1 MNSTKLIP
9 GSVTPLG
16 ALYDKEKRVMVFID
30 KEFIESSNVIE
41 VYPNENTAT
50 VWLKTEDLIR
60 IIREHKIT
68 MLLK

>member
-60 IIREHKIT
+60 IITEHKIA

>member
-1 MNSTKLIP
+1 
-9 GSVTPLG
+9 
-16 ALYDKEKRVMVFID
+16 MVFID

-60 IIREHKIT
+60 IIREHKIAV
-68 MLLK
+68 LLK

>member
-60 IIREHKIT
+60 IIREHNIA

>member
-60 IIREHKIT
+60 IIREHKIA
-68 MLLK
+68 MLIK

>member
-41 VYPNENTAT
+41 VYLNENTAT

-60 IIREHKIT
+60 IIREHKIA

>member
-16 ALYDKEKRVMVFID
+16 ALYDKEKRVMVFIY

-60 IIREHKIT
+60 IIREHKIA

>member
-60 IIREHKIT
+60 IIREHKIA

>member
-60 IIREHKIT
+60 IIRSQ
-68 MLLK
+68 

>member
-16 ALYDKEKRVMVFID
+16 ALYNKEKRVMVFID

-60 IIREHKIT
+60 IIREHKIA

>member
-30 KEFIESSNVIE
+30 KEFIASSNVIE

-60 IIREHKIT
+60 IIREHKIA

>member
-60 IIREHKIT
+60 IIRENKIA
-68 MLLK
+68 MLIK

>member
-16 ALYDKEKRVMVFID
+16 PLYDKEKRVMVFID

-60 IIREHKIT
+60 IIREHKIA

>member
-16 ALYDKEKRVMVFID
+16 ALYDKEKRVMVLID
-30 KEFIESSNVIE
+30 KDCIESSNVIE

-60 IIREHKIT
+60 IIREHKIA

>member
-1 MNSTKLIP
+1 MKLIP

-16 ALYDKEKRVMVFID
+16 ALYDKEKRVIVFID
-30 KEFIESSNVIE
+30 KEFIESSNVIG

-60 IIREHKIT
+60 IIREHKIAV
-68 MLLK
+68 LLK